1 MTGTINSETQRKG
14 KRKISKNLYE
24 DIRRQIR
31 LTRLWVWAIWYQHV
45 LTTLVLVGN
54 SLWLIEK
61 RTKLKDF
68 AFSKL
73 LIS

>member
-31 LTRLWVWAIWYQHV
+31 LTRL
-45 LTTLVLVGN
+45 
-54 SLWLIEK
+54 
-61 RTKLKDF
+61 
-68 AFSKL
+68 
-73 LIS
+73 